1 MLRKGRNDMGAG
13 DETQMLDCV
22 GFEKGC
28 VLSPAAHNQI
38 QWHLGEASGISEV
51 QGHPRLTGN

>member
-1 MLRKGRNDMGAG
+1 MGAG

-28 VLSPAAHNQI
+28 VLLPAAHNQI
-38 QWHLGEASGISEV
+38 RWHLGEASGISEV